1 MVGDP
6 GRGRVDLRAGSGAPV
21 GERVDGRKLR
31 VDLRQI
37 EEIKG
42 IKGDVKNERGFSTV
56 GRPSQAVGIGEV
68 GTKDGQECPSYGRRR
83 SV

>member
-42 IKGDVKNERGFSTV
+42 IEGDEECQSSIVEMTNVEIRMSNE
-56 GRPSQAVGIGEV
+56 
-68 GTKDGQECPSYGRRR
+68 
-83 SV
+83 